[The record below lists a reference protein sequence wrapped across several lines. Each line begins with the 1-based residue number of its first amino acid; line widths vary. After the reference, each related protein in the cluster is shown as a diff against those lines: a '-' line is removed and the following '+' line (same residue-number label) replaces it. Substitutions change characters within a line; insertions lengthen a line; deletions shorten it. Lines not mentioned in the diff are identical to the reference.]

1 MVFDFPK
8 VNHSSPIFDDPEF
21 FQVTYPQGLADMF
34 REIQSIC
41 FSNPILS
48 DATILFGQL
57 AGFLAEYYQ
66 FQVDNGDD
74 EVENFES
81 CYQRVLAAIE
91 IMMNHT
97 SSDHLRL
104 KATPTLRVEQIYHEG
119 YLHPCSDEAS
129 RISESDQLQYILDV
143 LKFPPRLNVP

>member
-1 MVFDFPK
+1 MAFDFPT
-8 VNHSSPIFDDPEF
+8 VNPSSSNFDDPEF

-34 REIQSIC
+34 KEIQSIC
-41 FSNPILS
+41 FGNPILS
-48 DATILFGQL
+48 DVTILFGQL

-74 EVENFES
+74 EIENFDS

-91 IMMNHT
+91 IIMNHT

-104 KATPTLRVEQIYHEG
+104 TATSALRVEQIYSEG
-119 YLHPCSDEAS
+119 YLHPCADEAS
-129 RISESDQLQYILDV
+129 RTSESDKHQHLLDV
-143 LKFPPRLNVP
+143 LNFPPRLTVP